1 MGGEHHDAVD
11 AHAMA
16 LQLPVE
22 GAELL
27 FGHYAACGPIKAR
40 ALAVYGHYSAGA
52 GGEMRARSLAQAVQD
67 VVTVVDRD
75 HVIDDRLTV
84 AIQRDLSLAFIA
96 R

>member
-40 ALAVYGHYSAGA
+40 ALAVYGHYSTGA
-52 GGEMRARSLAQAVQD
+52 SGEMRARGLAQAVQD
-67 VVTVVDRD
+67 VVTVVDRN